1 MVRLKSTEKDKTG
14 RFVIHSVQL
23 KPRLS
28 CKTLEVNKLFTVTS
42 QSEIIHPFAVQV
54 LSSYFLRS
62 VFSNNN
68 LDIHTCFIH
77 RED

>member
-1 MVRLKSTEKDKTG
+1 MIRLKSTEKDKTG

-42 QSEIIHPFAVQV
+42 QSEIVHPFAVQV
-54 LSSYFLRS
+54 LLISYIH
-62 VFSNNN
+62 SNKLNSCLIKN
-68 LDIHTCFIH
+68 QIKIS
-77 RED
+77 

>member
-14 RFVIHSVQL
+14 RFIIHSVQL

-42 QSEIIHPFAVQV
+42 QSEIVHPFAVQV
-54 LSSYFLRS
+54 LLI
-62 VFSNNN
+62 
-68 LDIHTCFIH
+68 LFIH
-77 RED
+77 FNKTFSVIK

>member
-42 QSEIIHPFAVQV
+42 QSEIVHPFAVQV
-54 LSSYFLRS
+54 LSSYILRS

-68 LDIHTCFIH
+68 LDTHTYFIH

>member
-42 QSEIIHPFAVQV
+42 QSEIVHPFAVQV
-54 LSSYFLRS
+54 LLI
-62 VFSNNN
+62 
-68 LDIHTCFIH
+68 LFIH
-77 RED
+77 FNKTFSIIK

>member
-42 QSEIIHPFAVQV
+42 QSEIVHPFAVQV
-54 LSSYFLRS
+54 LY
-62 VFSNNN
+62 
-68 LDIHTCFIH
+68 
-77 RED
+77 

>member
-42 QSEIIHPFAVQV
+42 QSEIVHPFAVQV
-54 LSSYFLRS
+54 LSSYILRL

-68 LDIHTCFIH
+68 LDIHTYFIY

>member
-42 QSEIIHPFAVQV
+42 QSEIVHPFAVQV
-54 LSSYFLRS
+54 LLI
-62 VFSNNN
+62 
-68 LDIHTCFIH
+68 LFIH
-77 RED
+77 FNKTFSVIK